1 MRTNEV
7 KVEALLTN
15 AQALL
20 TGHFLLTSG
29 LHSNKYMQCAKV
41 MVNPKDTEIIGRFIA
56 DGFEADNIDIV
67 VAPAMGGILIGYEVA
82 RALGVSSM
90 FTERVEGKMELR
102 RGFEIPHGARVIIIE
117 DVVTTGKSTNEVK
130 VLLES
135 LGANVVG
142 VGSIIDRSGGVDFGV
157 KFVSTYAPEI
167 ETYTKETCPI
177 CAAGDLPLIKPGSR
191 VMPKE

>member
-1 MRTNEV
+1 MQTDAE
-7 KVEALLTN
+7 KIEGLLTE

-41 MVNPKDTEIIGRFIA
+41 MVNPKNTETIA
-56 DGFEADNIDIV
+56 KVIAQGFEVDQIDLV

-82 RALGVSSM
+82 RALGVGSM
-90 FTERVEGKMELR
+90 FTERVDGKMALR
-102 RGFEIPHGARVIIIE
+102 RGFEIPQGARVIIIE

-157 KFVSTYAPEI
+157 KFVSTYAPVI
-167 ETYTKETCPI
+167 ETYTKEDCPL
-177 CAAGDLPLIKPGSR
+177 CAEGNIELVKPGSR
-191 VMPKE
+191 IIKD